1 MERRE
6 GSSGTSNRCPK
17 EATCWSRLG
26 RRRVRGA
33 SGRERGGR
41 WAEDAILSQPS
52 PPNPLCPGISPKPTN
67 TRSRPPGPR
76 TGAPREGSASRLDS
90 FAHPATGSLFSNASL
105 PGPFIRP
112 TSASCPLQAL
122 GPVLS
127 PGGPGGEPDMWGP
140 CLQEAAVLS
149 GGRRGRT
156 DALPR
161 CSVCRLWGSALRPL
175 ASSISYRFV
184 RSLNNKHLLRARHR
198 DSCRYLVHRIKEGT
212 PRSTDSP
219 GPPSWGAGP
228 RQCWEAGDGGS
239 GSRHLGHRVG

>member
-1 MERRE
+1 MPQRRHVLVKAWTTE
-6 GSSGTSNRCPK
+6 GTG
-17 EATCWSRLG
+17 G
-26 RRRVRGA
+26 
-33 SGRERGGR
+33 GRERER
-41 WAEDAILSQPS
+41 WALGRGRHSQPAL
-52 PPNPLCPGISPKPTN
+52 PQNPLCPGISPKPTH

-76 TGAPREGSASRLDS
+76 TGAPREGSASCLDS

-112 TSASCPLQAL
+112 TSASRPLQAL

-140 CLQEAAVLS
+140 CLQEAAVLR

-175 ASSISYRFV
+175 ASSFSYRFV

-198 DSCRYLVHRIKEGT
+198 DSCRYLVHRMKEGT

-228 RQCWEAGDGGS
+228 QQCWEAGDGGS

>member
-1 MERRE
+1 MPQRSHVLVQAWTTEGTGGVRERERWALGRGRHSQPALPPESSLPRNQSQTNQHTLPPSRPTDGSSARRE
-6 GSSGTSNRCPK
+6 RVPPRQLCTPSNGV
-17 EATCWSRLG
+17 TF
-26 RRRVRGA
+26 
-33 SGRERGGR
+33 
-41 WAEDAILSQPS
+41 QY
-52 PPNPLCPGISPKPTN
+52 
-67 TRSRPPGPR
+67 
-76 TGAPREGSASRLDS
+76 
-90 FAHPATGSLFSNASL
+90 ASL

-149 GGRRGRT
+149 GGRQGRT

-161 CSVCRLWGSALRPL
+161 CSVCRRWGSALRPL
-175 ASSISYRFV
+175 ASSFSYRFV